1 MDTCRVALAKKNGN
15 KFAYMEHFHYLYTQI
30 CIYNNGNISDGNK
43 I

>member
-1 MDTCRVALAKKNGN
+1 MDAVELFRLKKSN
-15 KFAYMEHFHYLYTQI
+15 KFAYLEHFHYLYTQI